1 VVVLITGNGVK
12 TPDARRFG
20 LDDDEGIGAPIA
32 ASYAAFE
39 AWQAA
44 S

>member
-1 VVVLITGNGVK
+1 MLITGNGVK

-20 LDDDEGIGAPIA
+20 LDGADAAVAEPIA